1 MTYSISIL
9 RRAQKELARL
19 EKLDYERVRDAIYLL
34 AEEPRPNNCKKLVG
48 RDGWRLRIGD
58 LRVIYEIADKTKM
71 ITILHVGHR
80 REIYS

>member
-1 MTYSISIL
+1 MGSIPVL
-9 RRAQKELARL
+9 RPREVIARL
-19 EKLDYERVRDAIYLL
+19 EKLDYERVRDTIYLL